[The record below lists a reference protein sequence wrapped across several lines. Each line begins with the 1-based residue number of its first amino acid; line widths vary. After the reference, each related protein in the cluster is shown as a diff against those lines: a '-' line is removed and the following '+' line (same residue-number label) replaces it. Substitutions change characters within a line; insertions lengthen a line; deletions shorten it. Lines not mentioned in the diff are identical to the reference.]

1 MAPLLALGCCL
12 TVAAT
17 SPATAVDFDA
27 CLKTLQAR
35 AHGEGIAEP
44 IVRDVLPKLQQ
55 QPRVLELDRQQPEF
69 SQTLAAYLNA
79 RAGERRVAQGR
90 RLIGEQRP
98 FLAALTQRYGVPGHY
113 LIALW
118 GLETGYGSYL
128 GTMPT
133 LDSLATLACDGRRGA
148 FFAGELWDALR
159 LLERHGLRADDMR
172 GSWAGA
178 VGHTQFLPSSYL
190 RYAVDGDGD
199 GRIDLWRSHRDALA
213 SGAHLLQALGWLPHG
228 FRRRAWGTWGW
239 PLVISSEE
247 RAVLEL
253 TGAMVGKSHAD
264 YDDFIR
270 TTDSLQLDA
279 TQLQPWLSSCRS
291 RKAVR
296 LFLWMADFNRLPGLE
311 GLDLRQVNR
320 GSGHMYLVAPDEE
333 GRYCSHLDLSVPA
346 GLYWERDDW
355 DMVF

>member
-1 MAPLLALGCCL
+1 MTRRPLLELQYQLPEGLLVDGKRLAQWGISAGMRARYVRQGWLH
-12 TVAAT
+12 
-17 SPATAVDFDA
+17 SPAQGIYRRPGPPIRWQQIVISLQYLLGWPIAVG
-27 CLKTLQAR
+27 
-35 AHGEGIAEP
+35 GE
-44 IVRDVLPKLQQ
+44 
-55 QPRVLELDRQQPEF
+55 
-69 SQTLAAYLNA
+69 T
-79 RAGERRVAQGR
+79 
-90 RLIGEQRP
+90 
-98 FLAALTQRYGVPGHY
+98 
-113 LIALW
+113 ALW
-118 GLETGYGSYL
+118 LQGH
-128 GTMPT
+128 
-133 LDSLATLACDGRRGA
+133 R
-148 FFAGELWDALR
+148 FFIPL
-159 LLERHGLRADDMR
+159 
-172 GSWAGA
+172 
-178 VGHTQFLPSSYL
+178 
-190 RYAVDGDGD
+190 GDGEVVHLFGPQPLPAWVTQVPCNAVFHYYD
-199 GRIDLWRSHRDALA
+199 SRKLWPDAAPTAQPTAGLQDWDWRDPK
-213 SGAHLLQALGWLPHG
+213 LPHG

-279 TQLQPWLSSCRS
+279 TQLQPWLSSCRC